1 MIEKAAIAAVAGDPA
16 AREHVANRLIATM
29 NETLKQGYDA
39 DLVASGGGVAA
50 AAAFTGFNLSENGR
64 RQASNVELGLVFKR
78 MVCCG
83 A

>member
-1 MIEKAAIAAVAGDPA
+1 MIKKAAIAAVAGDLA

-39 DLVASGGGVAA
+39 DLVASAGLAA